1 MAKHGSNDTIPR
13 AKPQAS
19 SERSQHGAR
28 ALRRPAWPKTTKAV
42 QSGHPRGYRG
52 NYYQS
57 LRNGEEHAYQEIDQ

>member
-13 AKPQAS
+13 AKPKAWS
-19 SERSQHGAR
+19 KAEGGRIAAGHGR
-28 ALRRPAWPKTTKAV
+28 KPPRAV
-42 QSGHPRGYRG
+42 QSGHPHGYRG